1 VSVFRNAGWFGI
13 AGSQD
18 YHTTPHCI
26 LVTWNCCFFVLS
38 GTHITPNSLSFLCT
52 LCLLQVFL
60 CCWWKRSVIH
70 VVWSEVD
77 APFPYLILGTWT
89 MKVWTVC
96 MTILNKK
103 W

>member
-1 VSVFRNAGWFGI
+1 
-13 AGSQD
+13 
-18 YHTTPHCI
+18 
-26 LVTWNCCFFVLS
+26 
-38 GTHITPNSLSFLCT
+38 
-52 LCLLQVFL
+52 LLMENT
-60 CCWWKRSVIH
+60 VIH

-77 APFPYLILGTWT
+77 TPFHYLILGTWT